1 MDKKHTPEP
10 WLTRFNHCIIY
21 CKTGKRVANTVV
33 QDQGIEICTANA
45 ARIVACVNACEGM
58 DDPAALREVVGEL
71 VNAMEKQ
78 HVVCKERLVGW
89 DFSDLIAKAKELLN
103 G

>member
-1 MDKKHTPEP
+1 VIASSYLMNMLEERQATIDT
-10 WLTRFNHCIIY
+10 
-21 CKTGKRVANTVV
+21 
-33 QDQGIEICTANA
+33 
-45 ARIVACVNACEGM
+45 
-58 DDPAALREVVGEL
+58 LREVVGEL

-89 DFSDLIAKAKELLN
+89 DFSDLIAKAKGLLN